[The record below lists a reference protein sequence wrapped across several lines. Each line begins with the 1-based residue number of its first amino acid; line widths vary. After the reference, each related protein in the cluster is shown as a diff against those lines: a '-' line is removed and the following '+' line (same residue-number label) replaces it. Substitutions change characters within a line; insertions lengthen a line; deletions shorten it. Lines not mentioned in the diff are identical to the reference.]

1 MKDVLDKLKFLTIKN
16 SCSANDNVK
25 RMKRQATHWEKIF
38 AKTHLRKDLSKMYFY
53 YIAHILPE

>member
-1 MKDVLDKLKFLTIKN
+1 MDSFKIKN
-16 SCSANDNVK
+16 CSAKDNVK